1 MLNSVSEELK
11 LIKLLSMDLTSVIL
25 VLAAQV
31 HLLDL
36 LALTQLLEVVA
47 LSQAALLIQKKDL
60 NRMLEEASLLDDK
73 KINIV
78 NQIYIFIEKIF
89 E

>member
-1 MLNSVSEELK
+1 MHNSVSEVLK

-47 LSQAALLIQKKDL
+47 LSQAALLIQKK
-60 NRMLEEASLLDDK
+60 RS
-73 KINIV
+73 
-78 NQIYIFIEKIF
+78 Q
-89 E
+89 

>member
-1 MLNSVSEELK
+1 MHNSVSEELK
-11 LIKLLSMDLTSVIL
+11 LTKLLSMDLTSVIL

-73 KINIV
+73 R
-78 NQIYIFIEKIF
+78 YILSTKYISL
-89 E
+89 

>member
-1 MLNSVSEELK
+1 MHNSVSEELK

-73 KINIV
+73 R
-78 NQIYIFIEKIF
+78 YILSTKYISL
-89 E
+89 